1 MSNDRAG
8 VDAGRMEDGKRGARP
23 LGRPGASAGPQ
34 LAGARPT
41 MPIAA
46 PPRSAP
52 TRRGRI
58 SDALVADVF
67 AIAVASLLPVAG
79 AAAQAARSDGASTA
93 SDGARGDSR
102 HQQGGPN
109 EASSQGAAGE
119 AGKPAS
125 RAGQGPKELDAVTV
139 TGTRIRGGTS
149 PSPVITIGAEHIREE
164 GFTDLGEV
172 IRSVPQNFGGG
183 QNPGVAGGATTGA
196 GGLANQNLTGGSSLN
211 LRGLGPDA
219 SLTLLN
225 GRRMSYGGFVQ
236 AVDIGA
242 IPVEAVDRVEILPDG
257 ASALYGSDAVGG
269 VANVLLRREYHG
281 VGVGI
286 RRGGATQGGIDT
298 REYTATAGREW
309 ASGGVILA
317 LRDVSTD
324 PLYARQRDYT
334 RHMAHPSTLFPGSDV
349 RSALLSGHQTLGTTV
364 TLRLDALRTERHQ
377 LQYPYNRPQLPY
389 SNVMVQDSTAT
400 FLAPGVDVAL
410 GDWTLQL
417 GAGRG
422 RDQLVNRQS
431 RVALAGGAVT
441 RLSHDCYCNE
451 VLAYDAGLEGPLFEL
466 SGGEARL
473 ALGVGQRTNEFA
485 QHNRLVGNT
494 AIAGSERTRHAYAEL
509 GLPMVGA
516 DNAMPGVRRLALN
529 LAARTERYD
538 SFGSVT
544 TPKLGL
550 VYGPGEDVTLKAS
563 WGRSFKAPTL
573 FQRYWA
579 QQALLRPAAF
589 FSDPGTDPADAVL
602 MLGGGNPALGAERA
616 RTWSA
621 SLALHPRALPG
632 LEAELTWFD
641 IDYTDRVVQPLTN
654 PTGALE
660 NPLYARFIHR
670 APSAAQ
676 QAALIDGADIFYN
689 LMGAPYDPDRVVAI
703 LYGQYVNVARQR
715 IRGLDLSASYRM
727 EVGEGRLTLRGAGSW
742 LDSTQQSTPGE
753 ASHDIAG
760 TLFSPAKVNA
770 RAGAVW
776 ARGGFGASAF
786 VNHTAGVEG
795 LPNAGQG
802 GRTASFTTVDAT
814 LRYETADSA
823 GLAAGMEFALSVQ
836 NLLDRAPPFYTPPY
850 PDFPPYDST
859 NYSAVGRFASLSIAK
874 RF

>member
-1 MSNDRAG
+1 MKTSSLY
-8 VDAGRMEDGKRGARP
+8 DAIRVAFLVSVVGT
-23 LGRPGASAGPQ
+23 PGSA
-34 LAGARPT
+34 
-41 MPIAA
+41 AA
-46 PPRSAP
+46 WQTIEEHS
-52 TRRGRI
+52 T
-58 SDALVADVF
+58 V
-67 AIAVASLLPVAG
+67 G
-79 AAAQAARSDGASTA
+79 AAEVSPEAEPSQVQAAT
-93 SDGARGDSR
+93 
-102 HQQGGPN
+102 
-109 EASSQGAAGE
+109 
-119 AGKPAS
+119 
-125 RAGQGPKELDAVTV
+125 ELEQVTV

-149 PSPVITIGAEHIREE
+149 PSPVLTIGAEHIREE

-281 VGVGI
+281 VGVGV
-286 RRGGATQGGIDT
+286 RHGGATDGGLDT
-298 REYTATAGREW
+298 REYTATAGRAW
-309 ASGGVILA
+309 ASGGFIVA
-317 LRDVSTD
+317 LRDASTD

-349 RSALLSGHQTLGTTV
+349 RSALLSGHQALGAAV
-364 TLRLDALRTERHQ
+364 TLRLDALRTERDQ
-377 LQYPYNRPQLPY
+377 LQHPYNRPQLPY

-400 FLAPGVDVAL
+400 FLAPGADVAL

-417 GAGRG
+417 GAGLG
-422 RDQLVNRQS
+422 RDRLVNQQS
-431 RVALAGGAVT
+431 RVALADGAVT

-451 VLAYDAGLEGPLFEL
+451 VVSYDVGIEGPMFALA
-466 SGGEARL
+466 GGEARL

-485 QHNRLVGNT
+485 QHNRLVGST
-494 AIAGSERTRHAYAEL
+494 PIAGSERTRHAYAEL
-509 GLPMVGA
+509 GLPLVGA
-516 DNAMPGVRRLALN
+516 DNARPWVRRLALN

-589 FSDPGTDPADAVL
+589 FGDPGIDPEDAVL
-602 MLGGGNPALGAERA
+602 MLGGGNPDLGAERA

-641 IDYTDRVVQPLTN
+641 IDYAERVVQPITN
-654 PTGALE
+654 PDRALG
-660 NPLYARFIHR
+660 NPAYARFIHY
-670 APSAAQ
+670 APSVEE
-676 QAALIDGADIFYN
+676 QAAVIEGADIFYN
-689 LMGAPYDPDRVVAI
+689 LMGTPYDPDRVVAI
-703 LYGQYVNVARQR
+703 LYSQYFNVARQR
-715 IRGLDLSASYRM
+715 IRGVDLSASYRM
-727 EVGEGRLTLRGAGSW
+727 ELGEGRLTLRGAGSW
-742 LDSTQQSTPGE
+742 LDSSQQSTPGE
-753 ASHDIAG
+753 ASYDLAG

-786 VNHTAGVEG
+786 VNYTAGVEG
-795 LPNAGQG
+795 LPNAGEG
-802 GRTASFTTVDAT
+802 GRTASFTTFDAT
-814 LRYETADSA
+814 LRYETPDAA
-823 GLAAGMEFALSVQ
+823 GLASGMEFALSAQ
-836 NLLDRAPPFYTPPY
+836 NLFNRAPPFYTPPY

-859 NYSAVGRFASLSIAK
+859 NYSAVGRVVSLSIAK